1 MGSEMCIRDSFSL
14 RPKGQLRTPPAPS
27 GAVKSSFWRF
37 FAGILQARTAEAWC
51 SERGHYRPERPNPGV
66 PGRGHYR
73 TERPRPVVPNGDITG
88 PNGRTLVFPDG
99 DITGQNGR
107 GLVFTDEDITGGAAE
122 AWCSLTGTLQA
133 QIPSTASD
141 GLAPSAFD
149 PSLEYSTDN
158 VVLFWQP
165 RPNCRSGCLRFLSS
179 TACHILARSSL

>member
-1 MGSEMCIRDSFSL
+1 MSNGDTARATVGPVSHRD
-14 RPKGQLRTPPAPS
+14 P
-27 GAVKSSFWRF
+27 
-37 FAGILQARTAEAWC
+37 EACC
-51 SERGHYRPERPNPGV
+51 SERGHCRPERPNPGV

-149 PSLEYSTDN
+149 LSLEYSTDN
-158 VVLFWQP
+158 VVLVWQT
-165 RPNCRSGCLRFLSS
+165 RPLFRSGRPRRLSS
-179 TACHILARSSL
+179 TTCHILARSSL